1 MPIKIRFRTDV
12 PATDAKSIVG
22 FIIPQTTSTV
32 VITNKI
38 QNIFQIHEVPEGD
51 S

>member
-1 MPIKIRFRTDV
+1 MRFRTDV
-12 PATDAKSIVG
+12 PATDVKSIGG
-22 FIIPQTTSTV
+22 FIMPKTTSTV